1 MSDLALFAI
10 FENGHIPADQ
20 VYCTY
25 YFYEFNL
32 KINNVGRVRLK
43 VFLYKNSKGP

>member
-32 KINNVGRVRLK
+32 KNQQCWPGATQSFPL
-43 VFLYKNSKGP
+43 

>member
-20 VYCTY
+20 VYQCTY

-32 KINNVGRVRLK
+32 KNQQCWPGATQSFPL
-43 VFLYKNSKGP
+43 